1 MRKRVYLV
9 AVAVLAPSPAGA
21 HITPENKQAT
31 IGSYCKAVFAVPP
44 DDFEVR

>member
-21 HITPENKQAT
+21 HITPT

>member
-1 MRKRVYLV
+1 MRKRGFLI

-21 HITPENKQAT
+21 HIALENKQAT

-44 DDFEVR
+44 GDFEVR